1 MFRLVLVGL
10 IVLGCFSLV
19 QSRAGT
25 VVVLNTVNA
34 GLSGTAIREV
44 REGKLAGHAYK
55 ENFLG
60 QAEYES
66 GIIYNIST
74 KVFQSN
80 NYVNINDP
88 SAVSTQINSI
98 SAQDNNRY
106 GGMVYFGNSF
116 VPYRV
121 YGFIR
126 TSGGSY
132 FRIEPSGA
140 TRSEVHGLSGDK
152 AVGWFDIGGV
162 RKGFLHQG
170 NSDST
175 GFTTLEFPGASSTE
189 ARGVDSNY
197 VVGNAVVSG
206 VQYGFRYDILTG
218 GYTSYRATGNLD
230 TYFNDINDG
239 IIVGTA
245 TSGGQNIP
253 FLMQNGQYEFF
264 SFQGNTNLSAS
275 GSSYDNG
282 ILAGSYVTSTGEALG
297 YYAIVPEPNTSTLLS
312 VSLCLQAIL
321 NRSQMRRRKQ

>member
-1 MFRLVLVGL
+1 MLRLILVGL
-10 IVLGCFSLV
+10 VVLDCVTLV
-19 QSRAGT
+19 ETRAGT

-34 GLSGTAIREV
+34 GLTGTAIREV

-55 ENFLG
+55 ENLFG

-74 KVFQSN
+74 RALQTN

-98 SAQDNNRY
+98 SATDNNRY
-106 GGMVYFGNSF
+106 GGMVYFGNSL
-116 VPYRV
+116 VLYRV

-126 TSGGSY
+126 TSDGSY
-132 FRIEPSGA
+132 FTIEPSGA

-152 AVGWFDIGGV
+152 TVGWFDIGGV

-170 NSDST
+170 NSYST

-189 ARGVDSNY
+189 ARGVDGNY
-197 VVGNAVVSG
+197 VVGNAVIGG
-206 VQYGFRYDILTG
+206 VQYGFSYDISTG
-218 GYTSYRATGNLD
+218 GYTPYRATGNLD

-239 IIVGTA
+239 MIVGTA

-264 SFQGNTNLSAS
+264 SFQGNPSLSAS

-282 ILAGSYVTSTGEALG
+282 ILAGSYVTSTGETLG
-297 YYAIVPEPNTSTLLS
+297 YYANVPEPSTSTLIVLS
-312 VSLCLQAIL
+312 LYLQALL
-321 NRSQMRRRKQ
+321 NRSRRLRTK

>member
-1 MFRLVLVGL
+1 MVRLIPLGLVVFNF
-10 IVLGCFSLV
+10 ISL
-19 QSRAGT
+19 SELTAGT

-34 GLSGTAIREV
+34 GLTGTAVREV

-55 ENFLG
+55 EDLWG
-60 QAEYES
+60 VAEYEK
-66 GIIYNIST
+66 GIVYNIST
-74 KVFQSN
+74 RTLQTN

-98 SAQDNNRY
+98 SATDNNRY
-106 GGMVYFGNSF
+106 GGMVYFGNSL

-132 FRIEPSGA
+132 FTIEPSGA

-152 AVGWFDIGGV
+152 TVGWFDIGGV

-170 NSDST
+170 NSYST

-189 ARGVDSNY
+189 ARGVDGNN
-197 VVGNAVVSG
+197 VVGNAVIGG
-206 VQYGFRYDILTG
+206 VQYGFSYDISTG
-218 GYTSYRATGNLD
+218 GYTPYRATGNLD

-239 IIVGTA
+239 MIVGTA

-264 SFQGNTNLSAS
+264 SFQGNPSLSAS

-282 ILAGSYVTSTGEALG
+282 ILAGSYVTSTGETLG
-297 YYAIVPEPNTSTLLS
+297 YYANVPEPKTSFLMGLG
-312 VSLCLQAIL
+312 VYFLAWANNKRL
-321 NRSQMRRRKQ
+321 RV